1 MFRILVIDDEKDIL
15 LMLKKM
21 LERAGYEVDIAL
33 NGLQGLRL
41 FKQSAFDLVLTDI
54 IMPDKEGIELIM
66 ELKKIYSGTRIIA
79 MSGGGRLSAEGY
91 LDMAK
96 KLGADKVFQKPFSQL
111 EMTRAVDELLHTL
124 T

>member
-15 LMLKKM
+15 LMVKKM
-21 LERAGYEVDIAL
+21 MERSGYEVDIAL
-33 NGLQGLRL
+33 NGEQGLRL
-41 FKQSAFDLVLTDI
+41 FKQHDFDLIITDI

-66 ELKKIYSGTRIIA
+66 ELKKIHSGTRIVA

-96 KLGADKVFQKPFSQL
+96 RLGADRIFQKPFSQS
-111 EMTRAVDELLHTL
+111 EMVKAVDELLHTL